1 MTRATAL
8 DEAVAHYFGL
18 FFFFRV
24 GFADGDVGVA
34 AFFFEAAAEVIMATV
49 YGAGAAFAGH
59 KVMPVRGFD
68 FVTADIAADC
78 VLDDHCLSSLKS
90 SLIRCAP
97 VWRPSM

>member
-34 AFFFEAAAEVIMATV
+34 AFFFEAAAEVIMAAV
-49 YGAGAAFAGH
+49 YGAGAAFAGYE
-59 KVMPVRGFD
+59 VMPVRGFD
-68 FVTADIAADC
+68 FNTADIAADR
-78 VLDDHCLSSLKS
+78 VFDNHGLSSLKS